1 MSEMKEEL
9 KDEHVENVSG
19 GIPGQLITHV
29 VSTAINAVLGADS
42 SDNGSNAGAHP
53 NKSESETLKAKKDSF
68 RLLKF

>member
-1 MSEMKEEL
+1 MTDMKEKL
-9 KDEHVENVSG
+9 SDKHVENVSG

-42 SDNGSNAGAHP
+42 SDNGSNAGAQA
-53 NKSESETLKAKKDSF
+53 NKSETETLKAKKDSF